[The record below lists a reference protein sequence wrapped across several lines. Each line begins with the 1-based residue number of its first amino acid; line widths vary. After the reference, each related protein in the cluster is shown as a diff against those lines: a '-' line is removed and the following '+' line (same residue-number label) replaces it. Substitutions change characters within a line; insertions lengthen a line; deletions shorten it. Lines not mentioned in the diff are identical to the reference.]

1 MKQFK
6 NYLETQLNITKIK
19 LKNIIAEI
27 ENLPDPQNIDI
38 TSFGTKEELKKMY
51 IKDLRPN
58 FLKRIIGPTKLDLQI
73 HLKNKEHQRLY
84 NEKRILERIIDQIK
98 QTLEVINEQGIHG
111 YIWPN
116 DEIIKL
122 MLEYA
127 STNNVNPEELLIY
140 LVQLFKNTKEN
151 DKVEDKIKKNIARF
165 FNENYKIL
173 PDTKLSTLTLLFDK
187 LFMTILNKEEANR
200 YDLVINQIMVQLKVE
215 KDKVTKKDIKPELE
229 LKRRALR
236 ELQEYLKGD
245 KIDKTIDLKNF
256 QLLLDTAEIPKRH
269 QEKLLKEMELKIQE
283 ENKEL
288 ERKQVQDAI
297 LHYLSESQIEV
308 LKQGEQLA
316 STSTGDIRDLL
327 NRAIKDV
334 ISMCKYLSY
343 IDQIEDLHE
352 SLEILDERIKVLKSI
367 IYNVKEENTEPNS
380 LFYVTDKEG
389 VPILLRNLEIYELTD
404 YPAIFNL
411 LYKTATNIKGKKFL
425 TKENIDFYYFKSHQV
440 RLIYAEIK
448 GIRIVVGIDGHN
460 PTSMIKKFITNDI
473 ITKIQEIEHHSI
485 SKEYKEIHATYE
497 NVILESLNIK
507 EPTYTLSL
515 KRKEE

>member
-27 ENLPDPQNIDI
+27 ENLPDPQDIDI

-58 FLKRIIGPTKLDLQI
+58 FFKRIIGPTKLDLQI

-111 YIWPN
+111 CIWPN

-187 LFMTILNKEEANR
+187 LFMTTLNKEEANR

-215 KDKVTKKDIKPELE
+215 KDKITKKDIKPELE

-288 ERKQVQDAI
+288 ERK
-297 LHYLSESQIEV
+297 
-308 LKQGEQLA
+308 
-316 STSTGDIRDLL
+316 
-327 NRAIKDV
+327 
-334 ISMCKYLSY
+334 
-343 IDQIEDLHE
+343 
-352 SLEILDERIKVLKSI
+352 
-367 IYNVKEENTEPNS
+367 
-380 LFYVTDKEG
+380 
-389 VPILLRNLEIYELTD
+389 
-404 YPAIFNL
+404 
-411 LYKTATNIKGKKFL
+411 
-425 TKENIDFYYFKSHQV
+425 
-440 RLIYAEIK
+440 
-448 GIRIVVGIDGHN
+448 
-460 PTSMIKKFITNDI
+460 
-473 ITKIQEIEHHSI
+473 
-485 SKEYKEIHATYE
+485 
-497 NVILESLNIK
+497 
-507 EPTYTLSL
+507 
-515 KRKEE
+515 

>member
-27 ENLPDPQNIDI
+27 ENLPDPQDIDI
-38 TSFGTKEELKKMY
+38 TTYGTKEELKKMY

-58 FLKRIIGPTKLDLQI
+58 FFKRIIGPTKLDLQI

-111 YIWPN
+111 CIWPN

-269 QEKLLKEMELKIQE
+269 
-283 ENKEL
+283 
-288 ERKQVQDAI
+288 
-297 LHYLSESQIEV
+297 H
-308 LKQGEQLA
+308 
-316 STSTGDIRDLL
+316 
-327 NRAIKDV
+327 
-334 ISMCKYLSY
+334 
-343 IDQIEDLHE
+343 
-352 SLEILDERIKVLKSI
+352 
-367 IYNVKEENTEPNS
+367 
-380 LFYVTDKEG
+380 
-389 VPILLRNLEIYELTD
+389 
-404 YPAIFNL
+404 
-411 LYKTATNIKGKKFL
+411 
-425 TKENIDFYYFKSHQV
+425 
-440 RLIYAEIK
+440 
-448 GIRIVVGIDGHN
+448 
-460 PTSMIKKFITNDI
+460 
-473 ITKIQEIEHHSI
+473 
-485 SKEYKEIHATYE
+485 
-497 NVILESLNIK
+497 
-507 EPTYTLSL
+507 
-515 KRKEE
+515 

>member
-27 ENLPDPQNIDI
+27 ENLPDPQDIDI
-38 TSFGTKEELKKMY
+38 TTYGTKEELKKMY

-58 FLKRIIGPTKLDLQI
+58 FFKRIIGPTKLDLQI

-111 YIWPN
+111 CIWPN

-187 LFMTILNKEEANR
+187 LFMTTLNKEEANR

-215 KDKVTKKDIKPELE
+215 KDKITKKDIKPELE

-283 ENKEL
+283 ENKEH

-297 LHYLSESQIEV
+297 VHYLSESQIEV

-327 NRAIKDV
+327 NRAI
-334 ISMCKYLSY
+334 
-343 IDQIEDLHE
+343 
-352 SLEILDERIKVLKSI
+352 
-367 IYNVKEENTEPNS
+367 
-380 LFYVTDKEG
+380 
-389 VPILLRNLEIYELTD
+389 
-404 YPAIFNL
+404 
-411 LYKTATNIKGKKFL
+411 
-425 TKENIDFYYFKSHQV
+425 
-440 RLIYAEIK
+440 
-448 GIRIVVGIDGHN
+448 
-460 PTSMIKKFITNDI
+460 
-473 ITKIQEIEHHSI
+473 
-485 SKEYKEIHATYE
+485 
-497 NVILESLNIK
+497 
-507 EPTYTLSL
+507 
-515 KRKEE
+515 

>member
-27 ENLPDPQNIDI
+27 ENLPDPQEIDI
-38 TSFGTKEELKKMY
+38 TTFGTKEELKKMY
-51 IKDLRPN
+51 NNELRPN
-58 FLKRIIGPTKLDLQI
+58 IFKRIIGPTKLDLQI
-73 HLKNKEHQRLY
+73 HLKNKEKLRLY
-84 NEKRILERIIDQIK
+84 REKSNLERIINQIK
-98 QTLEVINEQGIHG
+98 EALEVINEQGING
-111 YIWPN
+111 CIWPN
-116 DEIIKL
+116 EEIIKL

-127 STNNVNPEELLIY
+127 SINNVNPEELLTY
-140 LVQLFKNTKEN
+140 LVQLFKYTKEN
-151 DKVEDKIKKNIARF
+151 DKVEDKIKKNIERF
-165 FNENYKIL
+165 FDEKYKIL

-187 LFMTILNKEEANR
+187 LFMTILNKEESNR

-256 QLLLDTAEIPKRH
+256 QLLLDTAEIPKTH
-269 QEKLLKEMELKIQE
+269 QEKLLKEMESKIKE

-288 ERKQVQDAI
+288 ERKQVQEAI
-297 LHYLSESQIEV
+297 LRYLSENQIEI

-316 STSTGDIRDLL
+316 NISTGEIKDLL

-352 SLEILDERIKVLKSI
+352 SLEVLEERIKVLKSI
-367 IYNVKEENTEPNS
+367 IYNAKEENTE
-380 LFYVTDKEG
+380 
-389 VPILLRNLEIYELTD
+389 
-404 YPAIFNL
+404 
-411 LYKTATNIKGKKFL
+411 TNI
-425 TKENIDFYYFKSHQV
+425 
-440 RLIYAEIK
+440 
-448 GIRIVVGIDGHN
+448 
-460 PTSMIKKFITNDI
+460 
-473 ITKIQEIEHHSI
+473 
-485 SKEYKEIHATYE
+485 
-497 NVILESLNIK
+497 
-507 EPTYTLSL
+507 
-515 KRKEE
+515 